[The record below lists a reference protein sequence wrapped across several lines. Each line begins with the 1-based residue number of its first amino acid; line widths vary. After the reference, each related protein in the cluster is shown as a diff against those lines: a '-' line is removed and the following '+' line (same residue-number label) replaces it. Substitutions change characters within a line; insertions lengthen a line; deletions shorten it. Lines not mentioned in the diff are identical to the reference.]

1 MLFLLNDVVLN
12 LDDLRLAPRRGAQR
26 FRALSVDD
34 VTRMGQELYAERPL
48 LHASH
53 RDRALRLAAL
63 ITAKSPGINA
73 ALFVAPGFGCAPE
86 EVTVRYMTLGPHT
99 MDQLARRQSAGDLD
113 LQAADREVWRRL
125 AA

>member
-1 MLFLLNDVVLN
+1 MLFLLNDVVLD
-12 LDDLRLAPRRGAQR
+12 LDDLRLAPRKGAQR
-26 FRALSVDD
+26 FRALSVGD

-63 ITAKSPGINA
+63 ISAKAEGINA
-73 ALFVAPGFGCAPE
+73 ALFVAPAVGCSPE
-86 EVTVRYMTLGPHT
+86 EVTVRYTTLGPHV
-99 MDQLARRQSAGDLD
+99 MAQLLRRQREGDLD
-113 LQAADREVWRRL
+113 LKAADREVWRRL

>member
-12 LDDLRLAPRRGAQR
+12 LDDLRLAPRKGAER
-26 FRALSVDD
+26 FRALSVGD

-48 LHASH
+48 LHTTH

-63 ITAKSPGINA
+63 ISAKATGINA
-73 ALFVAPGFGCAPE
+73 ALFVAPDFGCAPS
-86 EVTVRYMTLGPHT
+86 EVTVRYMTIGPHV
-99 MDQLARRQSAGDLD
+99 MAQLARRQQEGDLD
-113 LQAADREVWRRL
+113 LRAADRQVWRRL